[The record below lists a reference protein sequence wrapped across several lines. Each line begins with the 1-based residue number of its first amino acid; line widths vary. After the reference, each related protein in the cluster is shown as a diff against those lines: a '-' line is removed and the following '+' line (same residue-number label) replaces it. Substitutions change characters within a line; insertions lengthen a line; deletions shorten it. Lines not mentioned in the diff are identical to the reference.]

1 MKIQLIGIN
10 YAPEIISTA
19 VYSTGLAENF
29 AIAGHE
35 VVVITAQPYYPEWK
49 VKNGWPKYGYKSEIS
64 ETGVS
69 VLHCPLYVPA
79 EPTGKKRIL
88 HHLSFALTAMPVA
101 LWKAFRNQPD
111 IVFVV
116 APSLLSGPV
125 GYLAAKVG
133 RAPSWLHIQDFEVEA
148 AFATGL
154 IKETSRL
161 GKIAKK
167 FESWTLKRFDRI
179 STISK
184 PMIQKLREKDLP
196 ADRIYELRNWANLSI
211 VQPVEGV
218 SPLKAELGIE
228 TEYVILYSGNLA
240 NKQGLEIIPEIAKLL
255 SHREDVTIAVCGE
268 GPMKTK
274 LQQMSDGLETISFF
288 PLQPLERLSDLLG
301 MADVHLL
308 PQIAD
313 AADLVLPSKL
323 TNMLASGRP
332 TVATTLPSTA
342 LGEEVEGCG
351 IVVPPAD
358 AAATA
363 SAIERLLDD
372 ASLRSDLGKN
382 ARQRALEAW
391 DGDAILSRLKI
402 EFDKLIANKTSND
415 LTKEQLN

>member
-10 YAPEIISTA
+10 YSPEIISTA
-19 VYSTGLAENF
+19 VYSTGLAEQF
-29 AIAGHE
+29 ASFGHKVE
-35 VVVITAQPYYPEWK
+35 VITAQPYYPEWK
-49 VKNGWPKYGYKSEIS
+49 VKDGWPKYSYRS
-64 ETGVS
+64 ETSASGVS

-79 EPTGKKRIL
+79 EPTGKKRII
-88 HHLSFALTAMPVA
+88 HHLSFAFTALPVA
-101 LWKAFRNQPD
+101 LWKAVRFQPD
-111 IVFVV
+111 VVFVV

-125 GYLAAKVG
+125 GFLAAKAG
-133 RAPSWLHIQDFEVEA
+133 RAQSWLHIQDFEVEA

-154 IKETSRL
+154 IRETSRL
-161 GKIAKK
+161 GKIAKA

-184 PMIQKLREKDLP
+184 PMIQKLHEKNVP
-196 ADRIYELRNWANLSI
+196 HGRIYELRNWANLSR
-211 VQPVEGV
+211 VQPIEGV

-228 TEYVILYSGNLA
+228 TDYVILYSGNLA
-240 NKQGLEIIPEIAKLL
+240 NKQGLEIIPEVARLL
-255 SHREDVTIAVCGE
+255 AHRSDVTIAVCGE
-268 GPMKTK
+268 GPMKAK
-274 LQQMSDGLETISFF
+274 LQEMSAGLDTIRFF

-332 TVATTLPSTA
+332 TVATTFPGTA

-351 IVVPPAD
+351 IVVPPGD
-358 AAATA
+358 ATSTA
-363 SAIERLLDD
+363 SAIENLLDD
-372 ASLRSDLGKN
+372 APLRSELGEN
-382 ARQRALEAW
+382 ARQRALIAW
-391 DGDAILSRLKI
+391 DGEAILGRLKN

-415 LTKEQLN
+415 LTKEQIN